1 MQISSLDCPITL
13 QRMVDPVIA
22 PDGHTY
28 ERAAIERWIREH
40 HTSPQNPSMRIDSIT
55 KLIPNRIVRDL
66 VEEAAAAPEEVIV
79 EELISSDVRAKIQ
92 EIKAT
97 IHTNSVN
104 TDQSIVHIEPPNHS
118 KVCGSS
124 HIITVIDVS
133 GSMCTEASCK
143 DENGHENKTGLTILD
158 VVKFATLVIAKSLTA
173 SDKLSIVTYSD
184 DAQTILGPTNMND
197 VGKDAVERVLQNVQ
211 PQGRTN
217 LWAGIKTACGLATS
231 SAAGKG
237 FVSSV
242 FVLTDGSPNIHPALG
257 YVRSLERL
265 MKQSELFGSISTFGF
280 GYNLDSNLLVDI
292 ARIGGGYFSFIPD
305 SGFVGT
311 CFINALANA
320 RCAFG
325 VNPILKIKS
334 TGSSGLRAYP
344 TGDGKLVVEADGDSA
359 IVRMTPLRFGAPID
373 IILRKELIR
382 GNVSLEL
389 SFFLVDGSEVSIPL
403 TADSSDNGISD
414 LFHTTRVNFVKKVYE
429 VASHESYAVRVQE
442 NRDAFSPP
450 QHARA
455 ARTLNKDLNA
465 LCQDMEG
472 QATEAISQS
481 HFYNRWGGKYLL
493 SLAGAHLHQF
503 CNNFKDPGVQ
513 VYGNGKLFVSLQEG
527 LNDIFEKIPPPKPSV
542 RESSRGGGYGY
553 GSGSSSSRRSQPTPV
568 ITSMTNTFNNRQA
581 VCVHGKTQVIRLSES
596 GEKKM
601 RNLQV
606 QNLGLSKASIKK
618 KKLHCFNK
626 NQENQV
632 KVSHSWYHNIQ
643 YSEMDIWF
651 NAEDIQT
658 VNIAEVKKCDRVLTE
673 SGTFAA
679 VQCVVETASNR
690 PFDLVQVNDLL
701 VTPFHPVKIGTEWK
715 FPLYHSNGDVVAK
728 SDAYSVFNLILEK
741 SERSNAVIMNGV
753 PSITLGHGR
762 KDNAVLRHEFFGTD
776 QVVRDVMKIESALTY
791 GHVVLN
797 EKDIKRGSKNRDI
810 CAIEVSTHL
819 PASDFMD
826 MPSTEMRRSNRF
838 IQKV

>member
-1 MQISSLDCPITL
+1 
-13 QRMVDPVIA
+13 
-22 PDGHTY
+22 
-28 ERAAIERWIREH
+28 
-40 HTSPQNPSMRIDSIT
+40 MRIDSVAN
-55 KLIPNRIVRDL
+55 LIPNRIVRDL
-66 VEEAAAAPEEVIV
+66 LEEAAGAGGGTPEEVIAAV
-79 EELISSDVRAKIQ
+79 EEELISPEVRAKIQ
-92 EIKAT
+92 ETTKAT

-104 TDQSIVHIEPPNHS
+104 TDQSIVHIEPPDHS
-118 KVCGSS
+118 KICGSS

-158 VVKFATLVIAKSLTA
+158 VVKFATLVIAKSLTP

-197 VGKDAVERVLQNVQ
+197 AGKDAVERVLQNVQ

-257 YVRSLERL
+257 YARSLERL

-325 VNPILKIKS
+325 VNPVLKIKS

-359 IVRMTPLRFGAPID
+359 CVRMTPLRFGAPID
-373 IILRKELIR
+373 IILSNELIR
-382 GNVSLEL
+382 GNVFLEL
-389 SFFLVDGSEVSIPL
+389 SFSLVDGSEVSIPL

-429 VASHESYAVRVQE
+429 VAIHESYVVRVEE

-450 QHARA
+450 RNARA
-455 ARTLNKDLNA
+455 ARTLDKDLNA

-513 VYGNGKLFVSLQEG
+513 IYGNGKLFVSLQEG

-542 RESSRGGGYGY
+542 RQSSSYSYGGGGYGY
-553 GSGSSSSRRSQPTPV
+553 GSSSSSSSRTQPTPV

-581 VCVHGKTQVIRLSES
+581 VCVHGNTQVIRLSMS

-606 QNLGLSKASIKK
+606 HNCGLPKASLKQK
-618 KKLHCFNK
+618 TLHCSNK
-626 NQENQV
+626 NQVQV
-632 KVSHSWYHNIQ
+632 SRSWYHNIPIIGA
-643 YSEMDIWF
+643 EMDTWF

-658 VNIAEVKKCDRVLTE
+658 VSIAEIKKCDRVLTE

-690 PFDLVQVNDLL
+690 PFDLVLVNDLL
-701 VTPFHPVKIGTEWK
+701 VTPYHPVKIGTEWK
-715 FPLYHSNGDVVAK
+715 FPIHHSNGDVVAK

-741 SERSNAVIMNGV
+741 NERSNAVIMNGV

-776 QVVRDVMKIESALTY
+776 QVVRDVMKIEGALTY

-797 EKDIKRGSKNRDI
+797 EKDIKRGSENRDI

-819 PASDFMD
+819 PASDVMD

-838 IQKV
+838 LQEV